1 VQTQHRE
8 IEVSVWLAGL
18 AALLL
23 LASVWAAARW
33 TAFPA

>member
-1 VQTQHRE
+1 VQTQHRDV
-8 IEVSVWLAGL
+8 EVSVWLAGL

-23 LASVWAAARW
+23 LGSMGAAARW